1 VVAERPR
8 EFSAPA
14 HVAAVAVAAY
24 LLGLGLAGRPF
35 FAMHALVALVIVVI
49 GAAIVSI
56 RPSSIGIFLLGFFG
70 VIVTAYAQHTDG
82 YLLGTGIVA
91 LGLGALAVASYGR
104 RLAPVVITLAGAIV
118 GAGLFFLGVPSGY

>member
-1 VVAERPR
+1 MIAERPR
-8 EFSAPA
+8 EYSAHA

-35 FAMHALVALVIVVI
+35 FALHAVVALVIVLV

-56 RPSSIGIFLLGFFG
+56 RPSTLGMFLLGFFG
-70 VIVTAYAQHTDG
+70 VVVTAYAQHADG

-91 LGLGALAVASYGR
+91 LGLGGLAAASYGR
-104 RLAPVVITLAGAIV
+104 RTAPALIALAGAIV